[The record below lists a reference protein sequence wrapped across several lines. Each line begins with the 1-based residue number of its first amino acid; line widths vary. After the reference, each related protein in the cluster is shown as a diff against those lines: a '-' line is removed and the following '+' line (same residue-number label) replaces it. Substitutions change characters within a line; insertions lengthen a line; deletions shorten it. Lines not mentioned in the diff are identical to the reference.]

1 MSATLPF
8 ILGSVQRRAGLI
20 TVVLIVGLWVA
31 GLVAA
36 PLPGS
41 SDDGLR
47 PLLAAGMYAAGA
59 MVCHQRPDRS
69 FHLAG
74 AQLPVCARCL
84 GLYVG
89 GLLGAIAWV
98 IAAGPGT
105 TRSDRVQRVL
115 QPTVLR
121 WVVAWAAL
129 PTVVT
134 VITASLGWWDPAN
147 APRALLAV
155 PLGIAIGGVVCAVA
169 SRDLR

>member
-1 MSATLPF
+1 MSAALPF
-8 ILGSVQRRAGLI
+8 ILGNVQRRAGLI

-41 SDDGLR
+41 SDHGLR

-59 MVCHQRPDRS
+59 IVCHQRPDRS
-69 FHLAG
+69 FYLAG

-105 TRSDRVQRVL
+105 ARSDRVQRVL

-121 WVVAWAAL
+121 WVVACAAL

-134 VITASLGWWDPAN
+134 VITASFGWWDPAN